1 MACATM
7 RAFAKVKSSA
17 MMSRQPSVPNLI
29 EDMKNQYK
37 RSGGERN
44 SRIGWKSKWIQQ
56 KADLDR
62 PLQKILEL
70 LRLQEFNEFGDVLG
84 AVAGDDEERVGGF
97 DDDEVVDTDGG
108 DEFRGA
114 VEEIAGRVERVAGRV
129 AAWRVR
135 GWRNPQRYF
144 LVWDRWR
151 GVFSRMRACR
161 WLRRVFRVR
170 RAFAEDDA
178 SDFRG
183 TWRRARKTCPRSSGS
198 CRSRRIPGLRGG
210 RAFP

>member
-114 VEEIAGRVERVAGRV
+114 VEEIAGRVERVAG
-129 AAWRVR
+129 ADENIFSGLLGEEFIHGGPGADIAPADFCGDDEDLWRA
-135 GWRNPQRYF
+135 G
-144 LVWDRWR
+144 L
-151 GVFSRMRACR
+151 
-161 WLRRVFRVR
+161 
-170 RAFAEDDA
+170 
-178 SDFRG
+178 
-183 TWRRARKTCPRSSGS
+183 
-198 CRSRRIPGLRGG
+198 LRG
-210 RAFP
+210 AFEDGVIHRDIF